1 MMKKRLLIVEDNVP
15 LLRAIAACL
24 AQAGYEAMTARDGIE
39 ANLQI
44 AETIPDLIISDIMM
58 PGSDGYNL
66 VRDLRANP
74 RTDLIPII
82 FLTAKDT
89 RRDRIEG
96 IRAGV
101 DAYLVKPFEPEE
113 LLSVIANILS
123 RIARTHARL
132 VNSARAESP
141 ANSAA
146 IDNLTKSEKAV
157 AKLVAEGLTNTE
169 IAARLDVSKRTI
181 ESHISNI
188 LSKNGWQRR
197 VEIIRHFL

>member
-1 MMKKRLLIVEDNVP
+1 MKKRLLIVEDNVP

-24 AQAGYEAMTARDGIE
+24 AQAGYESMTARDAHE
-39 ANLQI
+39 ANVQI
-44 AETIPDLIISDIMM
+44 AETVPDLIISDIMM
-58 PGSDGYNL
+58 PGSDGFSL

-113 LLSVIANILS
+113 LLSVIANILN
-123 RIARTHARL
+123 RIARTHTRL
-132 VNSARAESP
+132 VSSPRVELSASP
-141 ANSAA
+141 ENF
-146 IDNLTKSEKAV
+146 DNLTKSEKAV
-157 AKLVAEGLTNTE
+157 AKLVGEGLTNIE
-169 IAARLDVSKRTI
+169 IAARLDVSKRTV

-197 VEIIRHFL
+197 VEIIRHFI

>member
-1 MMKKRLLIVEDNVP
+1 MTKKRLLIVEDNIR
-15 LLRAIAACL
+15 LLRAIAVCL
-24 AQAGYEAMTARDGIE
+24 AQAGYETMTARDGIE

-58 PGSDGYNL
+58 PGSDGYRL
-66 VRDLRANP
+66 VKQLRANP

-113 LLSVIANILS
+113 LLSVIGNILS
-123 RIARTHARL
+123 RISRTHTRL
-132 VNSARAESP
+132 VNTDRAGADSLP
-141 ANSAA
+141 VT
-146 IDNLTKSEKAV
+146 DNLTKSEKAI
-157 AKLVAEGLTNTE
+157 AELVAEGLTNIE
-169 IAARLDVSKRTI
+169 IADRLSVSKRTV
-181 ESHISNI
+181 ESHISSI

-197 VEIIRHFL
+197 IEIIRHFM

>member
-1 MMKKRLLIVEDNVP
+1 MKKRLLIVEDNVP

-24 AQAGYEAMTARDGIE
+24 AQAGYEAMTARDAFE
-39 ANLQI
+39 ANVQI
-44 AETIPDLIISDIMM
+44 AETVPDLIISDIMM
-58 PGSDGYNL
+58 PGSDGFSL

-113 LLSVIANILS
+113 LLSVIGNILN
-123 RIARTHARL
+123 RIARTHTRL
-132 VNSARAESP
+132 VSAPRNEL
-141 ANSAA
+141 SAPMENF
-146 IDNLTKSEKAV
+146 DHLTKSEKAV
-157 AKLVAEGLTNTE
+157 AKLVGEGLTNVE

-197 VEIIRHFL
+197 VEIIRHFI